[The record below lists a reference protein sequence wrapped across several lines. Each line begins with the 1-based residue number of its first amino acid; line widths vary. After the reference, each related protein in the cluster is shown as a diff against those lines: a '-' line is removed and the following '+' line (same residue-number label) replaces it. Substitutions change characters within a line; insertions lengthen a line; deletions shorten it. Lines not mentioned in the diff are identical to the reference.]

1 MAVLNN
7 NKRKKVLVYKKSTN
21 TNDVVN
27 GTKNKKAGPIGSAFP
42 NVNTSFSSKRIDI
55 RLLEQTARA
64 PPVAR
69 SLWQLQLIAFP
80 WFEFNIIP
88 PASQSEDEQDEDEIK
103 QLKIKLEE
111 VDRTINTNIL
121 CAQAMYDVVTYGS
134 AIFEVTWKDSED
146 GYIVPDVVQRLP
158 AQSFRQA
165 PAGVIGDRNKYVV
178 GNILKGLVFNK
189 VDKIYEYW
197 QLQNP
202 YGSTGVPVQIPS
214 EQLIHIKDARSSYV
228 DGEPYLAGITSTIAQ
243 LEFVR
248 KRVMQTVTRIGSPK
262 QVATVGI
269 PPSYMKAL
277 EANGI
282 PMPVTSAVPGA
293 SSTGADVMLTD
304 LWEMARILVE
314 NQNSDIAVAV
324 PEGIKLEWERPSI
337 PFNPTEI
344 DSYLVKEAISH
355 IFPRD
360 ILEVASQ
367 AISTSSAP
375 LLELLKMMVQGW
387 QSLCS
392 IKFETDLWNK
402 FLEFNGYKG
411 YRIEM
416 DWASLI
422 PPDQQRVES
431 LALQKFNT
439 HVITLNECRTEIGLP
454 ALDPAPWMDGLS
466 EREILE
472 KELAIWK
479 TGQPGDQPA
488 QGGMPG
494 MEGMFGSGGEEMP
507 PEEEYSGYE
516 EEANPEQT
524 LSEAE
529 ELLAGLG
536 EEQKQNM
543 TLEGFTT
550 PKSLDLQV
558 ESIMKGLEDDVLDA
572 ISKTK
577 YFDKKG
583 NLYV

>member
-1 MAVLNN
+1 MADTPINDIKTSKKKRVL
-7 NKRKKVLVYKKSTN
+7 KPDIGAEITKGKKGKVTAV
-21 TNDVVN
+21 
-27 GTKNKKAGPIGSAFP
+27 GAPFP
-42 NVNTSFSSKRIDI
+42 NVNTSFTGRRIDVK
-55 RLLEQTARA
+55 LLEQTARA

-88 PASQSEDEQDEDEIK
+88 PSSQSEDEQDEDEIK
-103 QLKIKLEE
+103 ELKIKLEE
-111 VDRTINTNIL
+111 LDRSIGTNIL

-134 AIFEVTWKDSED
+134 AIFEITWKDSED

-165 PAGVIGDRNKYVV
+165 PAGAIGDRNKYVV

-248 KRVMQTVTRIGSPK
+248 KRVMQTVTRIGTPK
-262 QVATVGI
+262 QIATVGI

-277 EANGI
+277 EANGL
-282 PMPVTSAVPGA
+282 PMPVTSAVPGG
-293 SSTGADVMLTD
+293 SSTPADVMLTD
-304 LWEMARILVE
+304 LWDMARVLVE

-392 IKFETDLWNK
+392 IKFETELWNK
-402 FLEFNGYKG
+402 FLVLNGYDG
-411 YRIEM
+411 YRITL
-416 DWASLI
+416 DWTPLL
-422 PPDQQRVES
+422 PEDTD
-431 LALQKFNT
+431 KT
-439 HVITLNECRTEIGLP
+439 HTRTIKLFEDHIITLDEARLQV
-454 ALDPAPWMDGLS
+454 GLS
-466 EREILE
+466 PLSDEERETIV
-472 KELAIWK
+472 KELQMWRSPQNI
-479 TGQPGDQPA
+479 GQNQQVP
-488 QGGMPG
+488 
-494 MEGMFGSGGEEMP
+494 
-507 PEEEYSGYE
+507 
-516 EEANPEQT
+516 N
-524 LSEAE
+524 E
-529 ELLAGLG
+529 ELSP
-536 EEQKQNM
+536 EVKMQMNFD
-543 TLEGFTT
+543 GFSTT
-550 PKSLDLQV
+550 QSLDKEVQKILSSV
-558 ESIMKGLEDDVLDA
+558 EPDVMEVLKKG
-572 ISKTK
+572 K
-577 YFDKKG
+577 YFDKKEVD
-583 NLYV
+583 NIENN